1 MRNNQRCTRERERE
15 TLLSSF
21 VALEKNVVANA
32 RMSSDVEAVDV
43 ASCALAR
50 TFSLLI
56 SSRITNFVN
65 VFYKFE
71 DRTMSIEKYKMTWR
85 KEVTYLFHA

>member
-1 MRNNQRCTRERERE
+1 MYKRKRERE

-21 VALEKNVVANA
+21 VALEKNVVVNA
-32 RMSSDVEAVDV
+32 RMMSDVEAVDV

-56 SSRITNFVN
+56 SPCIKKFVN

-85 KEVTYLFHA
+85 KELTYLFHA

>member
-1 MRNNQRCTRERERE
+1 
-15 TLLSSF
+15 
-21 VALEKNVVANA
+21 VVANT

-56 SSRITNFVN
+56 SSRITNLVN

-71 DRTMSIEKYKMTWR
+71 DRMMSIEIYKMTWR
-85 KEVTYLFHA
+85 KELTYLFQA

>member
-1 MRNNQRCTRERERE
+1 
-15 TLLSSF
+15 LLSSF
-21 VALEKNVVANA
+21 VALEKNVVAIA

-56 SSRITNFVN
+56 SPCTNNFVN

-71 DRTMSIEKYKMTWR
+71 D
-85 KEVTYLFHA
+85 